1 MGEQPRATSD
11 YSYVKS
17 IKNTNELGISSKGTL
32 NQMGK
37 NVGGLISYI
46 ELLVEGKGK
55 ASKTGKPLGNKF
67 FVPTGSKCDVATVK
81 KKGVGDELDIKIKK
95 TLDGEVEKADRY
107 IYINNVPTGA
117 LPILKQLGLKS
128 DTLRGLIP
136 GTLENANA
144 IDPSTIINSLSGGLS
159 PACLEMELET
169 INKNN
174 HSSTEKH
181 HVSIQDLQNML
192 PCEFGGKNTEHPV
205 TGERCRSGFTIMNET
220 RISKKDNKKD
230 NTNAFPEYFEN
241 SSPFYEYKNVVT
253 KKTKKRSLMMPDD
266 VASYIFF
273 FSLTG
278 VSFVLLYKLISKINK
293 MKK

>member
-17 IKNTNELGISSKGTL
+17 IKNTDEMGISSRGTL

-67 FVPTGSKCDVATVK
+67 FVPTGSKCKVATIK
-81 KKGVGDELDIKIKK
+81 NKGVGDDLNIEFKK
-95 TLDGEVEKADRY
+95 KAGEVEKADRY

-144 IDPSTIINSLSGGLS
+144 IDPSTIINSLSGGLI
-159 PACLEMELET
+159 PPCLEMELET

-174 HSSTEKH
+174 HSSTETH
-181 HVSIQDLQNML
+181 HISIQDLQNML
-192 PCEFGGKNTEHPV
+192 PCEFGGKNTQHPV
-205 TGERCRSGFTIMNET
+205 TGEICRSGFTIMNET
-220 RISKKDNKKD
+220 RVSKKNNKKE
-230 NTNAFPEYFEN
+230 NTNAFPDCFEN
-241 SSPFYEYKNVVT
+241 SSPFYEYKNIVT
-253 KKTKKRSLMMPDD
+253 KKNKKRTNMLPDD

-278 VSFVLLYKLISKINK
+278 VSFVLLYKLISK